1 MSKDNKIKYE
11 TDTPV
16 QGEMREHA
24 LSALDKFQKFHEEQ
38 RTKMSDIE
46 RIIDERSFNYYFA
59 EESIVELDEI
69 VIGDDGPGII
79 SPSNIT
85 SLLNT
90 SRYQVDKHIKTLK
103 LWGFLDYKSVNYGP
117 EDDYSSPYNG
127 YTLSPKGREEWSIYI
142 KQREEDELKLIKEC
156 FG

>member
-46 RIIDERSFNYYFA
+46 RIIDERMFNYGFSIN
-59 EESIVELDEI
+59 SIVELDEI
-69 VIGDDGPGII
+69 VVKTDSETFSLIPNIRQHIGKSGVVKKCYSDLHAFGRGY
-79 SPSNIT
+79 S
-85 SLLNT
+85 
-90 SRYQVDKHIKTLK
+90 YQVDVDFDGDLCKGLPAYYLVEK
-103 LWGFLDYKSVNYGP
+103 LNKD
-117 EDDYSSPYNG
+117 EDS
-127 YTLSPKGREEWSIYI
+127 
-142 KQREEDELKLIKEC
+142 
-156 FG
+156 

>member
-46 RIIDERSFNYYFA
+46 RIIDERMFNYGFSIN
-59 EESIVELDEI
+59 SIVELDEI
-69 VIGDDGPGII
+69 VVKTDSETFSLIPNIRQHIGKSGIVKRCY
-79 SPSNIT
+79 SDLHAFGRGYS
-85 SLLNT
+85 
-90 SRYQVDKHIKTLK
+90 YQVDVDFDGDLCKGLPAYYLVEK
-103 LWGFLDYKSVNYGP
+103 LNK
-117 EDDYSSPYNG
+117 
-127 YTLSPKGREEWSIYI
+127 
-142 KQREEDELKLIKEC
+142 DE
-156 FG
+156 